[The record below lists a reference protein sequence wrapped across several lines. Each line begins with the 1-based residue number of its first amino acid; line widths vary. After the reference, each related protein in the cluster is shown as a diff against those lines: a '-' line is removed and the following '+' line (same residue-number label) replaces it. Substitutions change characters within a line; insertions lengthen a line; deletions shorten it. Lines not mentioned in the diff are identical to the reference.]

1 MQAEAQI
8 VRGLFRM
15 QPVCSGCVNRDERL
29 LASGASDLREVGE
42 SGKPVRVGAHTLGR
56 VFRTFRDFSMC
67 KTRPNRVPSVCTDRT
82 RTAYWSVSVRRAAT
96 AMPG

>member
-42 SGKPVRVGAHTLGR
+42 SGKPVRVGAHALGR
-56 VFRTFRDFSMC
+56 VFRTFRDFRC
-67 KTRPNRVPSVCTDRT
+67 VKRDQIGC
-82 RTAYWSVSVRRAAT
+82 RAFVQIERALLIG
-96 AMPG
+96 A